1 MGDDVAESMEHHAG
15 EQMNLNPDQV
25 DSLVGWVSTNGI
37 TLVIVAVVLLVV
49 YRWARP
55 LIHRVLVDAMRT
67 QLATVGDDT
76 TRHDEI
82 EKRVNTLEDLLAKIL
97 RSAVFVAIALVIL
110 SLFDLWPL
118 LASVGLIVAAL
129 TLAGKDIVLDYL
141 MGMLILIEGQFYK
154 GDIVQIKDIEG
165 SVQEVALRRTLILDA
180 TGTVHSISNG
190 QIRASS
196 NRTRHAATATIHI
209 EGVPD
214 RDLERAIRAIDDVGR
229 AAAADPSLTG
239 VLIDTP
245 AYSGTTLVSAGGA
258 TIRMTGRV
266 QAEHRATV
274 EDELRRRVATAL
286 AEAGIVPGAS

>member
-15 EQMNLNPDQV
+15 EQMNLNQDQV

-37 TLVIVAVVLLVV
+37 TLVFVAVVLLVV

-180 TGTVHSISNG
+180 TGSVHSISNG

-196 NRTRHAATATIHI
+196 NRT
-209 EGVPD
+209 
-214 RDLERAIRAIDDVGR
+214 
-229 AAAADPSLTG
+229 
-239 VLIDTP
+239 
-245 AYSGTTLVSAGGA
+245 
-258 TIRMTGRV
+258 
-266 QAEHRATV
+266 
-274 EDELRRRVATAL
+274 
-286 AEAGIVPGAS
+286 